1 MAQPKGSTKKSGA
14 ARLRAVA
21 VKKAAPK
28 KSRTPATPTP
38 RPRRASALTA
48 TAPSTPTRRKR
59 TTAAPAGAAA
69 TAAPGV
75 VLRRAVFIDVENTS
89 SEEDLTRVL
98 DHLQLDRRAQPTELW
113 ALGNWKSVGVRVA
126 RMLAGLGA
134 QLMHSAPSPGV
145 RDWSDLRIAVAAG
158 YWLAT
163 ARAGDRLDVV
173 SDDKAFDAVG
183 DAAAMAGVVFVRT
196 SYRTLHAAPRPVVV
210 EDTEPR
216 RRRRRR
222 GGRGRRGPGASPAEP
237 TARRATAPAAPAP
250 APEPRR
256 PAAPVS
262 TAPITDEEHHTASH
276 EQIREALERLTGG
289 NERWVNLDL
298 LANTLR
304 NEGFMR
310 PVGSPRLI
318 VRLRRM
324 RDVEVSP
331 NGMIRLAT
339 AAPASDT
346 AVAAPPTAPSEA
358 PAEEDAAAV
367 PAAAPKRRST
377 SRRPRRRAPAAA
389 SPTVVDS
396 APE

>member
-1 MAQPKGSTKKSGA
+1 MAQKGSTKKSA
-14 ARLRAVA
+14 ATRTRTVA

-28 KSRTPATPTP
+28 ETRKTPTATP
-38 RPRRASALTA
+38 RARRSTA
-48 TAPSTPTRRKR
+48 TTATKPAAPMRRKR
-59 TTAAPAGAAA
+59 TTVAAA
-69 TAAPGV
+69 VAATPAAPGV
-75 VLRRAVFIDVENTS
+75 ALRRAVFIDVENTS

-98 DHLQLDRRAQPTELW
+98 DHLHLDRRAQPTELW
-113 ALGNWKSVGVRVA
+113 ALGNWKSVGVRGA

-163 ARAGDRLDVV
+163 ARAGDRLDIV

-210 EDTEPR
+210 EETEPR

-222 GGRGRRGPGASPAEP
+222 GGRGRRSPGAPPAES
-237 TARRATAPAAPAP
+237 TARRAAPPAAH
-250 APEPRR
+250 APETPRH
-256 PAAPVS
+256 AAPVS
-262 TAPITDEEHHTASH
+262 AAAITDEEHHTASH

-289 NERWVNLDL
+289 SDRWVNLDL

-310 PVGSPRLI
+310 PAGSPRLI

-324 RDVEVSP
+324 KDVEVSP

-339 AAPASDT
+339 AAAAAAAAAD
-346 AVAAPPTAPSEA
+346 AAPAA
-358 PAEEDAAAV
+358 PAEVDSTPV
-367 PAAAPKRRST
+367 AAPKRRGG
-377 SRRPRRRAPAAA
+377 SRRPRRRATSAA
-389 SPTVVDS
+389 STPTADV

>member
-1 MAQPKGSTKKSGA
+1 MAQKGSTKKSAA
-14 ARLRAVA
+14 ARTRAVTG
-21 VKKAAPK
+21 KKAAPK
-28 KSRTPATPTP
+28 KTRKTPTPTP
-38 RPRRASALTA
+38 RTRRPRA
-48 TAPSTPTRRKR
+48 TTPATPTRRKR
-59 TTAAPAGAAA
+59 ATGVPTVAAA
-69 TAAPGV
+69 TAAPV
-75 VLRRAVFIDVENTS
+75 VALRRAVFIDVENTS

-163 ARAGDRLDVV
+163 ARAGDRLDIV

-196 SYRTLHAAPRPVVV
+196 SYRTLHAAPRPVVA
-210 EDTEPR
+210 EETEPR

-222 GGRGRRGPGASPAEP
+222 GGRGRRGPGGPSAES
-237 TARRATAPAAPAP
+237 TVRRAAVPAARAP
-250 APEPRR
+250 QPPR
-256 PAAPVS
+256 PAAPV
-262 TAPITDEEHHTASH
+262 TAAPITDEEHHTASH

-289 NERWVNLDL
+289 TDRWVNLDL

-310 PVGSPRLI
+310 PAGSPRLI

-324 RDVEVSP
+324 KDVEVSP
-331 NGMIRLAT
+331 NGMIRLAST
-339 AAPASDT
+339 VLPAET
-346 AVAAPPTAPSEA
+346 VADAPPEA
-358 PAEEDAAAV
+358 PAGADAAPV
-367 PAAAPKRRST
+367 AAPKRRGG
-377 SRRPRRRAPAAA
+377 SRRPRRRAPAAT
-389 SPTVVDS
+389 STPTVD
-396 APE
+396 APPE